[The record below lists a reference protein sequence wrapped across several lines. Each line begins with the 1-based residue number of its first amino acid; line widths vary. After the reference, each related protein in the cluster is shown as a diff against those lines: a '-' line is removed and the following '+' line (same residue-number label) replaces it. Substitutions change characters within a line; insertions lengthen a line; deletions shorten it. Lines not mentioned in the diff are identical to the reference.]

1 MSGLSSRLGQALRST
16 GVTRPPAS
24 VAELRAGARR
34 RLPSPVFDFIDGGA
48 EDEITRR
55 ANLADFGELRF
66 RPKALVDVSARSQ
79 RTNVLGLELSSP
91 ILLSPCG
98 LARLAHSDGELA
110 AARSAA
116 RHETVFTLSTAAS
129 FSLEEVAQASHGP
142 LWFQL
147 YVWKD
152 RSATA
157 ALVERARLAGYQ
169 ALCFTIDVPL
179 SGRRERDIRNGM
191 TIPPRPAPR
200 TLTSYARHP
209 LWLRSALGDPITFR
223 NFVGQGA
230 GDSAVALGTFVNN
243 QLNPSMNWDDLSW
256 LRGLWDGPLIVKGVM
271 TGAAARRAVDLGAD
285 AVVVSNH
292 GGRQLDGLPS
302 TVSALPEV
310 VAAVHDDAEVYLDG
324 GVRRGSDVIKA
335 LALGARACMIGRPW
349 MYGLAAGGERGVDAA
364 LSLLRNEIDQVQA
377 LVGVPDTRDLG
388 PDILAPR

>member
-1 MSGLSSRLGQALRST
+1 VRSESRLRKALQSA
-16 GVTRPPAS
+16 GVVRPPAS

-34 RLPSPVFDFIDGGA
+34 RIPRPVFDFIEGGA
-48 EDEITRR
+48 EDEVTRR
-55 ANLADFGELRF
+55 ANLTDFAGIRF
-66 RPKALVDVSARSQ
+66 RPRALVDVSRRSQ
-79 RTNVLGLELSSP
+79 RTTVLGTEVASP
-91 ILLSPCG
+91 VLLSPCG
-98 LARLAHSDGELA
+98 LARLAHADGELA
-110 AARSAA
+110 AARAAA
-116 RHETVFTLSTAAS
+116 RQGTVFTLSTAAS
-129 FSLEEVAQASHGP
+129 YSLEEVADASSGP

-157 ALVERARLAGYQ
+157 ALVERARIAGYT

-200 TLTSYARHP
+200 TFTSYARHP
-209 LWLRSALGDPITFR
+209 QWVRSALIGDPITFR

-243 QLNPSMNWDDLSW
+243 QLNPSMDWSDLAW

-271 TGAAARRAVDLGAD
+271 TAEAARRAVDLGAD

-302 TVSALPEV
+302 SVSALPGV
-310 VAAVHDDAEVYLDG
+310 VSAVGHDAEVYLDG
-324 GVRRGSDVIKA
+324 GVRRGSDVVKA

-349 MYGLAAGGERGVDAA
+349 MYGLASDGEAGVDAA
-364 LSLLRNEIDQVQA
+364 LTLLSKEIDQVQA
-377 LVGVPDTRDLG
+377 LLGVPDTADLG
-388 PDILAPR
+388 PDVLEP